1 MIVCGCM
8 YLYIWSLSQ
17 RRNALPPTVQNI
29 LFLHTLASI
38 EYYYVYFPSF
48 LVCIK
53 NWHHIFKSLI
63 EVQHLLFMYL
73 LSISFSCE
81 IKLDFVLYLSAS
93 GVREPISMDSVN
105 YVSWKRSSD
114 NNDSRPSILQCV
126 QGSPI
131 ELWLLDTLEGFWVEK
146 PTDLHA

>member
-1 MIVCGCM
+1 MF
-8 YLYIWSLSQ
+8 S
-17 RRNALPPTVQNI
+17 PF
-29 LFLHTLASI
+29 LFLLKRVLRWLFV
-38 EYYYVYFPSF
+38 YVSVYTITFSKKKCTPTNSAKYPVSPYPCQCWVLLYFPSF

-53 NWHHIFKSLI
+53 NCHHIFKSLI
-63 EVQHLLFMYL
+63 EVHHLLFMYL

-93 GVREPISMDSVN
+93 GVREPISMDCVN

-131 ELWLLDTLEGFWVEK
+131 ELW
-146 PTDLHA
+146 